1 MDLIA
6 TRQLIFDEAEQ
17 CRELALK
24 GLRKMLELE
33 KTPLFTQ
40 NLQLFHSERTEW
52 LRRYEYGYRWP
63 ASIPSFPTIPQ
74 FPAAADTSNV
84 KDAMV
89 VMADV
94 RAFFEIAYR
103 VRSPCR

>member
-1 MDLIA
+1 MWLMNYIA

-24 GLRKMLELE
+24 ALRKMLELE

-63 ASIPSFPTIPQ
+63 TNTASYPTYSGG
-74 FPAAADTSNV
+74 ADTSSV

-94 RAFFEIAYR
+94 RAFFEVAYR
-103 VRSPCR
+103 VCSSCR